1 MMPEPTLRNHWLR
14 QILQDSNVAPWLV
27 KSASLLLPLIPE
39 ALKEIEKVVE
49 EETQAPVVNAN
60 ASNDTD
66 KKEEVAPVDAK
77 DENVA
82 DTGSTDDD
90 TAKETEGGIDVSA
103 EYEIAVENKIKVI
116 RSKGWYNLFDTVE
129 DGAKINESGLRAAAV
144 EAAIEDYLKDED

>member
-1 MMPEPTLRNHWLR
+1 MKFK
-14 QILQDSNVAPWLV
+14 V
-27 KSASLLLPLIPE
+27 KSGVHYQGPKKFVKGDTVESASDLTITFVN
-39 ALKEIEKVVE
+39 KFEKVVE